1 MIGHE
6 ISHAFDTNGAQF
18 DENGTVRDWWTPEDK
33 QVFAERAQKLET
45 YFSRVAAFDDG
56 TPYPASVVKA
66 EAIADMAGMKCILK
80 MADKV
85 DGFDYDRFFRANAA
99 MWARIDTLD
108 KARWMLGAD
117 PHPFNYLRANITVQQ
132 FDEFQETYDIKEG
145 DGMYL
150 APEDRILVW

>member
-1 MIGHE
+1 MIYMKKGKALLPFLLSGMITLSLLTGCRAGGDGNTQTGE
-6 ISHAFDTNGAQF
+6 CTETAAGA
-18 DENGTVRDWWTPEDK
+18 GAMTG
-33 QVFAERAQKLET
+33 AEAT
-45 YFSRVAAFDDG
+45 TAG
-56 TPYPASVVKA
+56 A

-80 MADKV
+80 MAQKI

-99 MWARIDTLD
+99 MWARIDTRE

-117 PHPFNYLRANITVQQ
+117 PHPFNYLRADITVQQ
-132 FDEFQETYDIKEG
+132 FDEFQETYGVKKG